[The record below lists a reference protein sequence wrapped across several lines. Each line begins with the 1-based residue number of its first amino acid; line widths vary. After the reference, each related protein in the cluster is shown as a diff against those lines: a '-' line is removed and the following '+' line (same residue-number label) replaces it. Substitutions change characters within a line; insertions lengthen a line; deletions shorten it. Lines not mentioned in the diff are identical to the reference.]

1 MRAPRRKRLPRFGA
15 VMALALCAA
24 SAAHGQDMISRW
36 IVDARSGCRLWNL
49 SPDSDERIEW
59 RGACVGG
66 YGQGRGLLKWYVNG
80 ALYEIDD
87 GEFAHGM
94 MNGHVTMTFADGS
107 HFDGAFRDHLPNGHG
122 TLRTAGNEIYSGVW
136 TSGCFDDGKR
146 RMSFGVR
153 LSDCKFVS

>member
-1 MRAPRRKRLPRFGA
+1 MRASRRKRLSRFGA
-15 VMALALCAA
+15 VTVLAFCAA
-24 SAAHGQDMISRW
+24 SAAHAQDIISRW

-59 RGACVGG
+59 HGACVGG
-66 YGQGRGLLKWYVNG
+66 YGQGHGLLKWYVNG

-87 GEFAHGM
+87 GEFVHGM
-94 MNGHVTMTFADGS
+94 MNGHVTMTFADGT
-107 HFDGAFRDHLPNGHG
+107 HFDGAFRDHLPNGPG
-122 TLRTAGNEIYSGVW
+122 TLRTAVNEIYSGVW

-153 LSDCKFVS
+153 LSACKFVS